1 MRKNVR
7 LETITP
13 QWLENSKMR
22 VKESTY
28 VKYVNLATNHILPQ
42 LGEVQVSCLTT
53 EVIEQFVQYKLSRG
67 KKNGK
72 GGLSEKTVKDMLI
85 VLKEICRYA
94 SLQAMEVPCH
104 FDLIRVRS
112 CDSEVNVLDRRHQV
126 RLERFLMRDNS
137 LKKTGILLSL
147 CMGLRLGEICA
158 LRKENILY
166 KEEILQVRTTM
177 QRIQDYETDEN
188 DKTKKIRK
196 TKIIITSPKS
206 SCSVRDI
213 PIPSFMLERLG
224 RLKYRKDNVF
234 VLTGLDNDFIEP
246 RTLENIFKRYLTEC
260 NLDTTNFHTLR
271 HTFAT
276 RCIEKGFDVKTLSE
290 ILGHANVNITLN
302 RYVHSSMEQKR
313 KWMNELTI
321 GVLN

>member
-1 MRKNVR
+1 
-7 LETITP
+7 
-13 QWLENSKMR
+13 
-22 VKESTY
+22 
-28 VKYVNLATNHILPQ
+28 
-42 LGEVQVSCLTT
+42 
-53 EVIEQFVQYKLSRG
+53 
-67 KKNGK
+67 
-72 GGLSEKTVKDMLI
+72 
-85 VLKEICRYA
+85 
-94 SLQAMEVPCH
+94 
-104 FDLIRVRS
+104 
-112 CDSEVNVLDRRHQV
+112 
-126 RLERFLMRDNS
+126 
-137 LKKTGILLSL
+137 
-147 CMGLRLGEICA
+147 
-158 LRKENILY
+158 
-166 KEEILQVRTTM
+166 M

-206 SCSVRDI
+206 NCSVRDI